1 MTKGF
6 LSGAG
11 LWSLAAPNYMYE
23 VGRMSNSAADI
34 FSLSTINS
42 LTAVEAMI
50 PTFWQVEPVT
60 AKLARGPLDGAAI
73 WRIQRHDRRTCL
85 FSFYHDSRNADA
97 RFDIS

>member
-50 PTFWQVEPVT
+50 PTF
-60 AKLARGPLDGAAI
+60 
-73 WRIQRHDRRTCL
+73 
-85 FSFYHDSRNADA
+85 
-97 RFDIS
+97 